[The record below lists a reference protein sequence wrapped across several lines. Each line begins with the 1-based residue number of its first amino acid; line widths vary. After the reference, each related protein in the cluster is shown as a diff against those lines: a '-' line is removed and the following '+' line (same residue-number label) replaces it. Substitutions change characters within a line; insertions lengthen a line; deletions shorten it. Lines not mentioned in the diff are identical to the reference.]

1 MTQQELE
8 TAYLGQKVSMKRIGD
23 RFRYLG
29 KFGMSM
35 LYQFSFDYN
44 SYNISTDVCIEDGTI
59 AGLIPEKLAVT
70 NEWGETPEDCD
81 ELTADE
87 VATMKMYLDSVM
99 MTEAEQIAATKPTV
113 MGMDFELFIDE
124 DTDEED

>member
-99 MTEAEQIAATKPTV
+99 MTEAEQIAAAKPTV